1 MTNKKKNLYLWI
13 GTILIL
19 FVVYQFSIKKTLNLR
34 HANQLHQEAVARAM
48 NIDAD
53 IEKYKTQLASFNANA
68 VTSYS
73 QDNLLELLSTFCL
86 EHHLLIK
93 GFSEPNQYEESTYD
107 IIVNQIEVEGRF
119 FKLQNV
125 YL

>member
-34 HANQLHQEAVARAM
+34 HANQLHQEAVACAT
-48 NIDAD
+48 NIDAG

-68 VTSYS
+68 ITSYS
-73 QDNLLELLSTFCL
+73 QENLLELLSTFCVQHNL
-86 EHHLLIK
+86 
-93 GFSEPNQYEESTYD
+93 
-107 IIVNQIEVEGRF
+107 
-119 FKLQNV
+119 
-125 YL
+125 

>member
-86 EHHLLIK
+86 EHNLLIK
-93 GFSEPNQYEESTYD
+93 GFPEPNQYEESTYD